1 MQSSINQNP
10 LTKIFGNLAFGIVE
24 RYKQKK
30 RAQEWQY
37 PYVTERE
44 REGTIGCLFYWS
56 PKFHN
61 FLLVDLTILG
71 TFTEI

>member
-37 PYVTERE
+37 GICDRERE
-44 REGTIGCLFYWS
+44 RGQLAVYYTGPQSFIISY
-56 PKFHN
+56 
-61 FLLVDLTILG
+61 
-71 TFTEI
+71 